1 MNPAGFA
8 GRRFQVGLV
17 LAVQYSFSTDWE
29 ESVEGKSLWS
39 FGPPSL
45 LSLKDG
51 WRLAWESRAVSS
63 GSLTS

>member
-1 MNPAGFA
+1 M
-8 GRRFQVGLV
+8 GLV

-29 ESVEGKSLWS
+29 KSVEGKSLWS